1 MPSRHHRAFHG
12 HSLPWVFRH
21 FPHPKGCER
30 RTLGPPD
37 VTVLGFCPHTYCAG
51 VTPQRDSCFQ
61 TRKLRH
67 SRLQPCLLPKFKPRA
82 MGPPAPRAPPQGT
95 ISWVIG
101 GPPRQFQTW
110 RACPSWGRSVCVR
123 ANLSLLLWLEGELGG
138 PSWPHFL
145 GSHPIQGG
153 TWHPAPAGD
162 AVFPLERVPPLL
174 NVLLSRWVWVC
185 ELVGQSPGSVSALW
199 TTLPGPRVSHGPPW
213 GTLEH
218 VAGHT
223 CPCSF

>member
-1 MPSRHHRAFHG
+1 MWALSPGFSDTSPTPRAAREG
-12 HSLPWVFRH
+12 H
-21 FPHPKGCER
+21 
-30 RTLGPPD
+30 GPPD
-37 VTVLGFCPHTYCAG
+37 VTVLGSWPHTHCAG
-51 VTPQRDSCFQ
+51 VTSQRDSRLQ
-61 TRKLRH
+61 TRRLRH
-67 SRLQPCLLPKFKPRA
+67 SRLHPCLLPKFKFKPRA
-82 MGPPAPRAPPQGT
+82 VGPPVPRGPRAPPQGT
-95 ISWVIG
+95 VSWGIG

-110 RACPSWGRSVCVR
+110 RACPSWGQSVCVR

-138 PSWPHFL
+138 PSWPHLL

-153 TWHPAPAGD
+153 TWYPAPAGD

-174 NVLLSRWVWVC
+174 NLLSSRWVWVC

-199 TTLPGPRVSHGPPW
+199 TTLPGPRVSHCPPW